1 MCGIFGVINKEE
13 KVSRDL
19 VQKACNLIAHRGPD
33 DKDYFT
39 EGRIGF
45 GHRRLSIVDLSEHGR
60 QPMISADGNYVLI
73 FNGEIYN
80 HLEIRH
86 ELLGS
91 GYQFKGTCD
100 TETLLYGY
108 IHYGKSILSRL
119 NGIFSFAV
127 YDKIKKEVFI
137 ARDQYGIKPLYYYH
151 AGDTFA
157 LSSEMKTFTALDQ
170 FDKTINYKALVDYI
184 NFLWCPGENT
194 PFLKVKKLLPGHS
207 LLFNLDSFSFKTEC
221 YYDVPFTGNYAA
233 NTSEKELTNTLEA
246 KLFKAVERQL
256 MSDVP
261 LGFFVSG
268 GLDSSLIAAIAQ
280 KINGGKKITAFT
292 IDPGKEVKAEGFSY
306 DLDYAVTLSNKLGFD
321 LSIVNS
327 KADILADFDKMIWH
341 LDEPQADP
349 APLSVYNISKLARQ
363 NGIKV
368 LLGGTAGDDIF
379 SGYRRHQALRYNN
392 WINKI
397 PAGLAGVIKTAS
409 QQLDSNKPFNRR
421 LKKILKDV
429 GKSQNEVM
437 AGYFSWIPLPIN
449 KSLFSNNIA
458 GLIETHQPGDYFSS
472 ILDHIPKE
480 KNSLN
485 QLLYMEMKGFL
496 PDHNLNYTDKM
507 SMAAGVE
514 ARVPYLDVDLV
525 NFSTTIPPELKMK
538 GTTTKYLLKKVAE
551 KFLPKEIIYRSK
563 AGFGAPVRKWIVS
576 DMDEMIQERLSP
588 ARLNN
593 RGIFNSNA
601 VQQLIEDNK
610 SGKVDGSYTV
620 WSLLA
625 IESWMEQFVD
635 GKAVG

>member
-1 MCGIFGVINKEE
+1 MCGIFGIINKEE
-13 KVSRDL
+13 KVSCDL

-86 ELLGS
+86 ELYGA

-108 IHYGKSILSRL
+108 VHYGKSIVTRL

-127 YDKIKKEVFI
+127 YDRIKKEIFI

-157 LSSEMKTFTALDQ
+157 LSSEIKTFTVLEQ
-170 FDKTINYKALVDYI
+170 FNTSINYTALVDYI

-207 LLFNLDSFSFKTEC
+207 LLFNTDSFSFQTEC
-221 YYDVPFTGNYAA
+221 YYDVPFNGNYAV
-233 NTSEKELTNTLEA
+233 NTSEKDLTHTLET
-246 KLFKAVERQL
+246 KIFKAVERQL

-280 KINGGKKITAFT
+280 QINGGKKITAFT

-306 DLDYAVTLSNKLGFD
+306 DLDYAVTLSKTLGFD

-327 KADILADFDKMIWH
+327 KVDILADFDKMIWH

-349 APLSVYNISKLARQ
+349 APLSVYNISRLARQ

-397 PAGLAGVIKTAS
+397 PAGVAGIIQTAS
-409 QQLDSNKPFNRR
+409 RQLDSNKPFNRR
-421 LKKILKDV
+421 LKKIFNDV

-449 KSLFSNNIA
+449 KSLFSGDIA
-458 GLIETHQPGDYFSS
+458 GLIETHHPGEYFCN

-485 QLLYMEMKGFL
+485 KLLYMEMKGFL

-507 SMAAGVE
+507 SMAASVE

-563 AGFGAPVRKWIVS
+563 AGFGAPVRKWIVK
-576 DMDEMIQERLSP
+576 DMDEMIYERLSP
-588 ARLNN
+588 SRLNN

-601 VQQLIEDNK
+601 VQQLIAENK

-635 GKAVG
+635 GRAVS

>member
-1 MCGIFGVINKEE
+1 MCGIFGVINREE

-19 VQKACNLIAHRGPD
+19 VQKACDLIAHRGPD

-86 ELLGS
+86 ELYGS

-108 IHYGKSILSRL
+108 IHYGKAILTRL

-127 YDKIKKEVFI
+127 YDKIKREIFI

-151 AGDTFA
+151 AGGTFA
-157 LSSEMKTFTALDQ
+157 LSSEIKTFTALEQ
-170 FDKTINYKALVDYI
+170 FDQSINYTALVDYI

-207 LLFNLDSFSFKTEC
+207 LLFNIDSFSFQTEC
-221 YYDVPFTGNYAA
+221 YYDVPFNGNYAA
-233 NTSEKELTNTLEA
+233 NTSEKDLTNTLET
-246 KLFKAVERQL
+246 KIFKAVERQL

-280 KINGGKKITAFT
+280 QINGGKKITAFT

-306 DLDYAVTLSNKLGFD
+306 DLDYAVTLSKTLGFD

-327 KADILADFDKMIWH
+327 KVDILADFDKMIWH

-349 APLSVYNISKLARQ
+349 APLSVYNISRLARQ

-392 WINKI
+392 LINKI
-397 PAGLAGVIKTAS
+397 PAGVAGVIKTAS

-449 KSLFSNNIA
+449 KSLFLNDIA
-458 GLIETHQPGDYFSS
+458 GLIETHHPGDYFCN

-485 QLLYMEMKGFL
+485 KLLYMEMKGFL

-525 NFSTTIPPELKMK
+525 NFSTTIPPHLKMK

-551 KFLPKEIIYRSK
+551 KFLPREIIYRSK
-563 AGFGAPVRKWIVS
+563 AGFGAPVRKWIVN
-576 DMDEMIQERLSP
+576 DMDEMIHERLSP

-601 VQQLIEDNK
+601 VQQLIGDNK
-610 SGKVDGSYTV
+610 SGKVDGSYTI

-635 GKAVG
+635 GKL

>member
-13 KVSRDL
+13 IVSRDL

-86 ELLGS
+86 ELYGS

-108 IHYGKSILSRL
+108 IHYGKSIVTRL

-127 YDKIKKEVFI
+127 YDRIKREIFI

-151 AGDTFA
+151 AGGTFA
-157 LSSEMKTFTALDQ
+157 LSSEMKTFTVLEQ
-170 FDKTINYKALVDYI
+170 FDKSINYKALVDYI
-184 NFLWCPGENT
+184 NFLWSPGENT

-207 LLFNLDSFSFKTEC
+207 LIFNVDSFSFQTEC

-233 NTSEKELTNTLEA
+233 NANEKDLTNALEA
-246 KLFKAVERQL
+246 KIFKAVERQL

-280 KINGGKKITAFT
+280 QINGGKKITAFT

-306 DLDYAVTLSNKLGFD
+306 DLDYAVTLSKTLGFD

-327 KADILADFDKMIWH
+327 KVDILADFDKMIWH

-397 PAGLAGVIKTAS
+397 PLGVAGVIKTAS

-449 KSLFSNNIA
+449 KSLFSNDIA
-458 GLIETHQPGDYFSS
+458 GLIEMHHPGDYFCN

-485 QLLYMEMKGFL
+485 KLLYMEMKGFL

-576 DMDEMIQERLSP
+576 DMDEMIHERLSP

-593 RGIFNSNA
+593 RGIFNSSA
-601 VQQLIEDNK
+601 VQQLIKDNK

-635 GKAVG
+635 GKAVN